1 MAMRLHFYVFPV
13 LIVLLGSTCWSQ
25 VTYTIERV
33 TGEIELNGE
42 LTEKHWK
49 SSAIAD
55 DFITGYPE
63 FGKQSRYK
71 SNVRLGYDDKALY
84 ISAELHDPAPD
95 SVSYSL
101 SQRDDPGNADV
112 FGIMIDPYGNNINA
126 FMFAVT
132 AAGVEID
139 GLLFT
144 NDALFEGGDD
154 FSWNAVWKSMVKK
167 QEYGWSFEMKIP
179 FSALRFPNSK
189 VQQWNINFIRSV
201 RRDRER
207 SYWNPVEPAVFG
219 LITQSG
225 KLLGIQ
231 DVKSPLR
238 LSFTPYATGYLEN
251 TYDYTLDKQVWRS
264 RLTGGLDLK
273 YGLNDAFTLDMTLIP
288 DFGQTTSD
296 KQVLNLGPFE
306 VRFDENRPFFLEGTD
321 LFSIGGVFYSRRIG
335 AQPFNYNAVF
345 DALDEDMGESVVS
358 NPDLASMINGTKV
371 SGRTNN
377 GLGIGVFNAIERQ
390 LHGVI
395 ADSNGIER
403 TVTTHPL
410 SNYNVF
416 VLSQNLKNNSKISF
430 VNTNVMRAGASRDAN
445 VSVVETTLFSKD
457 RKYKISSNVNLSSI
471 FEDGQ
476 QSYGH
481 STGMSLDK
489 VSGTWGFGFDYYE
502 ESDTYDPNDLG
513 FLFNNNERF
522 LGSRLNWRDFKSG
535 KFFLRKAVWLGMFY
549 NELYKPQLY
558 ASSAMELD
566 FVGTSKR
573 FTTYGLTVKTLPF
586 GEIDHFES
594 REFGKEVTFGP
605 SVRLSG
611 FISTDF
617 SKRLAYSGSYG
628 LLQFAGSA
636 QKVINASF
644 SPRVRVSDKM
654 FFSLRSNWEF
664 FVHDLGYVSSI
675 DQNYSDEILLGYR
688 DRQITENSLQLEF
701 VFTKRM
707 GLDLRLRHYWQQVE
721 YRYFKEL
728 LDEGQTRE
736 TSYFP
741 INETGQSEHNTNYN
755 AFTIDLNYRWI
766 IFPGSELK
774 ILYKNNIF
782 NSQNGLVPSYFET
795 FETLFNQ
802 PQTNSISMKLL
813 VYVDAL
819 YFKRKKNQI

>member
-1 MAMRLHFYVFPV
+1 MRRYLYVLPVIAMLSFN
-13 LIVLLGSTCWSQ
+13 GWSQ
-25 VTYTIERV
+25 VTYTSERLSS
-33 TGEIELNGE
+33 EIKLDGE
-42 LTEKHWK
+42 LSETAWANSE
-49 SSAIAD
+49 IAG
-55 DFITGYPE
+55 DFTTGFPE
-63 FGKQSRYK
+63 FGNQSRYK
-71 SNVRLGYDDKALY
+71 SNIRVSYDDNALY
-84 ISAELHDPAPD
+84 IAGELNDPSPD

-112 FGIMIDPYGNNINA
+112 FGVTIDPYGNNINA
-126 FMFAVT
+126 FVFAVT

-144 NDALFEGGDD
+144 EDELFTGRND
-154 FSWNAVWKSMVKK
+154 FSWNAVWKSVVKK

-179 FSALRFPNSK
+179 FSALRFPTQE
-189 VQQWNINFIRSV
+189 VQEWNVNFVRSV

-207 SYWNPVEPAVFG
+207 SYWNPVDPAVFG
-219 LITQSG
+219 SITQSG
-225 KLLGIQ
+225 KLLGIR
-231 DVKSPLR
+231 DIKSPLR

-251 TYDYTLDKQVWRS
+251 AYDYSLEQQVWRD

-335 AQPFNYNAVF
+335 AQPFNYNAPF
-345 DALDEDMGESVVS
+345 DAVDENAGETVVS

-371 SGRTNN
+371 SGRTNK

-403 TVTTHPL
+403 TVSTHPL
-410 SNYNVF
+410 TNYNVF
-416 VLSQNLKNNSKISF
+416 VLSQNLKNNSKVSF

-445 VSVVETTLFSKD
+445 VSVLEATLFSKD
-457 RKYKISSNVNLSSI
+457 RKYKINSEVKISSV
-471 FEDGQ
+471 FEDGEP
-476 QSYGH
+476 SYGH
-481 STGMSLDK
+481 SAGMSLDK

-522 LGSRLNWRDFKSG
+522 VGSRLNWRDFAAG
-535 KFFLRKAVWLGMFY
+535 KYFLRKSVSFGMY
-549 NELYKPQLY
+549 YSQLYKPQVY
-558 ASSAMELD
+558 SSGGMEID
-566 FVGTSKR
+566 FIGTSKR
-573 FTTYGLTVKTLPF
+573 FTTYGLTASVLPF

-605 SVRLSG
+605 SGRLSG

-617 SKRLAYSGSYG
+617 SKRLAFSGNYG
-628 LLQFAGSA
+628 FLQYTGSA
-636 QKVINASF
+636 QKIMNASF

-654 FFSLRSNWEF
+654 FFSLRSEWEF
-664 FVHDLGYVSSI
+664 IVHDVGYVAAL
-675 DQNYSDEILLGYR
+675 DENYSDEILLGYR
-688 DRQITENSLQLEF
+688 DRQITENSLQLEY

-707 GLDLRLRHYWQQVE
+707 GLDL
-721 YRYFKEL
+721 K
-728 LDEGQTRE
+728 
-736 TSYFP
+736 S
-741 INETGQSEHNTNYN
+741 
-755 AFTIDLNYRWI
+755 
-766 IFPGSELK
+766 
-774 ILYKNNIF
+774 
-782 NSQNGLVPSYFET
+782 
-795 FETLFNQ
+795 
-802 PQTNSISMKLL
+802 
-813 VYVDAL
+813 
-819 YFKRKKNQI
+819 